1 MPNDYWDMDD
11 KNDPTLLSLAS
22 VSTSMLVPFPVGRLP
37 DASLLWLNERW
48 FHDLG
53 IAIHD
58 APTRARISA
67 SLLERFAVTS
77 IEAHCVAGTFGG
89 QTLGAD
95 RYGGSGG
102 AIHGGSGRCGS
113 DGMLIAKGTGPTPLV
128 SMAHDW
134 SHSHGCLY
142 LYDAIREAVASEILN
157 AELPHGTV
165 PIAAIIDA
173 GFSLART
180 DADEPERCAILIRP
194 AFLRLAHFERSLYFG
209 TSGSANS
216 DQFQDS
222 LRVKDAIH
230 FAVEHT
236 QRDAG
241 NPNDLGV
248 DLSALYLRLAEQIA
262 ASRAHRLWTGRPTS
276 DNITSNAQF
285 LDFGGFRAVPTWKR
299 GTDGHRHF
307 FGDEMRDVRHSL
319 SSLAYFFKKYSRFD
333 KAIANI
339 DQLLIQIEHHM
350 EAAFL
355 HHCAEACAL
364 PQSSPEALHFKA
376 LIARYYREQQ
386 RIDYAF
392 DQPTKHGERH
402 DWLSDHI
409 KGKATQGSQTGEE
422 INSLLRALPN
432 AALHLCA
439 ANRWL
444 RPRPRLSY
452 RVSKRRAIKLVRSI
466 LVDRSSGPERV
477 SAFIATEVAVSR
489 RVWKGLPPHW
499 LVLGY
504 ASDHVSTALY
514 FFDTHRMAYTVQL
527 EGTRVHGATL
537 LFGAEVA
544 DETLGITNSGHRTV
558 ARVDCEPTSY
568 LVGLSLN
575 GRASIP
581 TALLTFPDAAVAAQ
595 TLSSTTAHA
604 T

>member
-11 KNDPTLLSLAS
+11 KNAPNLLNLAS
-22 VSTSMLVPFPVGRLP
+22 VSTSMLVPFPVGKLP
-37 DASLLWLNERW
+37 DASVLWLNERW

-58 APTRARISA
+58 KPTRTSISA

-77 IEAHCVAGTFGG
+77 LEAHCVAGSFGR

-128 SMAHDW
+128 SEAHDW

-157 AELPHGTV
+157 AELPHGAV
-165 PIAAIIDA
+165 PIVAIIDA

-209 TSGSANS
+209 TAGNADS

-222 LRVKDAIH
+222 LRVRDAIH
-230 FAVEHT
+230 FADEHA

-241 NPNDLGV
+241 NSNGLGV
-248 DLSALYLRLAEQIA
+248 DLSGLYLRLAEQIA

-276 DNITSNAQF
+276 DNITLNAQF
-285 LDFGGFRAVPTWKR
+285 LDFGGFRAVPSWKH

-319 SSLAYFFKKYSRFD
+319 PSLAYFFKKYSRFD

-339 DQLLIQIEHHM
+339 DRLLIQIKHHM

-364 PQSSPEALHFKA
+364 PESSQEVLQFNT

-386 RIDYAF
+386 RRDYAF
-392 DQPTKHGERH
+392 DQPAKHNERH
-402 DWLSDHI
+402 DWLSDHLR
-409 KGKATQGSQTGEE
+409 GKATQGSQLGEE
-422 INSLLRALPN
+422 IAAFLRTLPN
-432 AALHLCA
+432 ADLHLCA
-439 ANRWL
+439 ANRWV

-466 LVDRSSGPERV
+466 LADRSSGPERV

-489 RVWKGLPPHW
+489 RVWKGLPSHW

-527 EGTRVHGATL
+527 DGPRVCGGTL

-544 DETLGITNSGHRTV
+544 EETLGISNSGYRTV
-558 ARVDCEPTSY
+558 VLVDCEPTSY
-568 LVGLSLN
+568 LVGLGLN
-575 GRASIP
+575 GRATIP
-581 TALLTFPDAAVAAQ
+581 AALLTFPDAAVAAQ
-595 TLSSTTAHA
+595 TLRSTTANA

>member
-11 KNDPTLLSLAS
+11 KNDPYLLNLAS

-53 IAIHD
+53 MAIHD

-128 SMAHDW
+128 SEAHDW

-157 AELPHGTV
+157 AELPHGAV
-165 PIAAIIDA
+165 PIVAIIDA

-230 FAVEHT
+230 FADEHT

-319 SSLAYFFKKYSRFD
+319 PSLAYFSRS
-333 KAIANI
+333 IP
-339 DQLLIQIEHHM
+339 
-350 EAAFL
+350 
-355 HHCAEACAL
+355 AL
-364 PQSSPEALHFKA
+364 TRQSPTSISCLSRSSITWKLRFSITVQKRVLCLSQAQRCSISKRSLRTTTASNSALTMRSISPQSTMSATIGSPTTSEAKQATGL
-376 LIARYYREQQ
+376 LLARR
-386 RIDYAF
+386 
-392 DQPTKHGERH
+392 
-402 DWLSDHI
+402 
-409 KGKATQGSQTGEE
+409 
-422 INSLLRALPN
+422 
-432 AALHLCA
+432 
-439 ANRWL
+439 
-444 RPRPRLSY
+444 
-452 RVSKRRAIKLVRSI
+452 
-466 LVDRSSGPERV
+466 
-477 SAFIATEVAVSR
+477 SR
-489 RVWKGLPPHW
+489 RSC
-499 LVLGY
+499 
-504 ASDHVSTALY
+504 AN
-514 FFDTHRMAYTVQL
+514 FRTH
-527 EGTRVHGATL
+527 
-537 LFGAEVA
+537 
-544 DETLGITNSGHRTV
+544 I
-558 ARVDCEPTSY
+558 
-568 LVGLSLN
+568 
-575 GRASIP
+575 SIFVRP
-581 TALLTFPDAAVAAQ
+581 TAG
-595 TLSSTTAHA
+595 
-604 T
+604 